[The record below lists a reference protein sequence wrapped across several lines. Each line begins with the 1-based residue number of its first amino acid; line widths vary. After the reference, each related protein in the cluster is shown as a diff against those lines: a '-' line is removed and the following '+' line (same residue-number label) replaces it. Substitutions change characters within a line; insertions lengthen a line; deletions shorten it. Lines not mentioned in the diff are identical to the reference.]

1 MRKTEE
7 AVMQAYY
14 EIATYIPSNHQLH
27 IQVPDSIPAGRAKI
41 AIIYEF
47 TEAKNNAGSALEAFL
62 NKYQTEDIDVDTR
75 IFEENRKT
83 DVERDFRL

>member
-1 MRKTEE
+1 
-7 AVMQAYY
+7 MQAYY

-27 IQVPDSIPAGRAKI
+27 IQVPDNIPAGRAKI

-62 NKYQTEDIDVDTR
+62 NKYQAEDIDVDTR